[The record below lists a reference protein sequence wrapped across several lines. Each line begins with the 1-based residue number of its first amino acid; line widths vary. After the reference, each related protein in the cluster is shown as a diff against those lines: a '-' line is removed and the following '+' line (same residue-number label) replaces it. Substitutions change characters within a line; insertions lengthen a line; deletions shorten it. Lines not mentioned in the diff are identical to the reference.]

1 MARKTKAKIDIDVL
15 PYLSIMLSVLGI
27 ICLIIVVMVMNIAL
41 NPKAIAIVSF
51 KGLFAGSQGGGAGTG
66 PVEVDGA
73 SQSPKIPSY
82 LDCSAGGVSLFPG
95 ETNVLPAELMA
106 PDNAVKTLLDKV
118 EANSS
123 NEYVIVLIR
132 PGSLPVYRAI
142 RKMLADRN
150 IDIAY
155 DTLEATATIDWRKEA
170 KELNIT
176 LPK

>member
-1 MARKTKAKIDIDVL
+1 MARKPKAKIDIDVL

-51 KGLFAGSQGGGAGTG
+51 KGLYEGFGKTDAAVTDESKL
-66 PVEVDGA
+66 
-73 SQSPKIPSY
+73 PKIPTY
-82 LDCSAGGVSLFPG
+82 LDCSSRGISIFPG
-95 ETNVLPAELMA
+95 ETNVVPAELA
-106 PDNAVKTLLDKV
+106 IPGNAVEQTLNRIETNTLH
-118 EANSS
+118 
-123 NEYVIVLIR
+123 EYIIVLVR
-132 PGSLPVYRAI
+132 PGSLPVYRTA
-142 RKMLADRN
+142 RKLLANRN

>member
-51 KGLFAGSQGGGAGTG
+51 KGLYQGFGKT
-66 PVEVDGA
+66 DGA
-73 SQSPKIPSY
+73 AVTSDKEVKLPTY
-82 LDCSAGGVSLFPG
+82 LDCSASGISMFPG
-95 ETNVLPAELMA
+95 ETNVSPSELTS
-106 PDNAVKTLLDKV
+106 PGNAVEKALDRI
-118 EANSS
+118 EAN
-123 NEYVIVLIR
+123 NAKEYVIVLVR
-132 PGSLPVYRAI
+132 PGSLPVYRAA
-142 RKMLADRN
+142 RKLLANRS

-155 DTLEATATIDWRKEA
+155 DTLEATATIDWRQEA

>member
-1 MARKTKAKIDIDVL
+1 MARKAKSKIDIDVL

-27 ICLIIVVMVMNIAL
+27 ICLITVVMVMNIAL
-41 NPKAIAIVSF
+41 NPKAIAVVSF
-51 KGLFAGSQGGGAGTG
+51 KGLYQGFDKSGGAAVTNEMKR
-66 PVEVDGA
+66 PT
-73 SQSPKIPSY
+73 Y
-82 LDCSAGGVSLFPG
+82 LDCSPAGISMFPG
-95 ETNVLPAELMA
+95 ETNVAPAELSV
-106 PDNAVKTLLDKV
+106 PGNAVEVALNAIET
-118 EANSS
+118 NSAR
-123 NEYVIVLIR
+123 EYVIVLVR

-142 RKMLADRN
+142 RKLLANRP

>member
-1 MARKTKAKIDIDVL
+1 MPRKAKGKIDIDVL

-51 KGLFAGSQGGGAGTG
+51 KGLYEGFGKTDGAAVTG
-66 PVEVDGA
+66 PE
-73 SQSPKIPSY
+73 PKHPTY
-82 LDCSAGGVSLFPG
+82 LDCSANGISMFPG
-95 ETNVLPAELMA
+95 ETNVMPGELA
-106 PDNAVKTLLDKV
+106 VPGNAVEKALNKIEENTLT
-118 EANSS
+118 
-123 NEYVIVLIR
+123 EYVIVLVR
-132 PGSLPVYRAI
+132 PGSLPVYRAA
-142 RKMLADRN
+142 RKLLANRN

-155 DTLEATATIDWRKEA
+155 DTLEATATIDWRQEV

>member
-1 MARKTKAKIDIDVL
+1 MPKKAKGKIDIDVL

-51 KGLFAGSQGGGAGTG
+51 KGLYEGFGKAGGAVT
-66 PVEVDGA
+66 DG
-73 SQSPKIPSY
+73 SEPKMPTY
-82 LDCSAGGVSLFPG
+82 FDCSSAGISMFPG
-95 ETNVLPAELMA
+95 ETNVPPSELSV
-106 PDNAVKTLLDKV
+106 PGNAVEQALNRIEENTLT
-118 EANSS
+118 
-123 NEYVIVLIR
+123 EYVIVLVR
-132 PGSLPVYRAI
+132 PGSLPVYRAV
-142 RKMLADRN
+142 RKLLANRN

-155 DTLEATATIDWRKEA
+155 DPLEATATIDWRQEA

>member
-1 MARKTKAKIDIDVL
+1 MPRSVKGKIDIDVL

-51 KGLFAGSQGGGAGTG
+51 KGLYEGFGKTDGTAVTG
-66 PVEVDGA
+66 PE
-73 SQSPKIPSY
+73 PKHPTY
-82 LDCSAGGVSLFPG
+82 LDCSAAGISMFPG
-95 ETNVLPAELMA
+95 ETNVMPAELSL
-106 PDNAVKTLLDKV
+106 PGNAVEKALDRI
-118 EANSS
+118 EANTLK
-123 NEYVIVLIR
+123 EYVIVLVR
-132 PGSLPVYRAI
+132 PGSLPVYRAV
-142 RKMLADRN
+142 RKLLTNRK

-155 DTLEATATIDWRKEA
+155 DTLEATATIDWRQEA

>member
-1 MARKTKAKIDIDVL
+1 MARKPKTKIDIDVL

-51 KGLFAGSQGGGAGTG
+51 KGLFAGSKGGGAGTG
-66 PVEVDGA
+66 AVEVDGGTK
-73 SQSPKIPSY
+73 SPKIPSY
-82 LDCSAGGVSLFPG
+82 LDCSVDGVSIFPG
-95 ETNVLPAELMA
+95 ETNVPPGELSV
-106 PDNAVKTLLDKV
+106 PGNPVQKLLDNV
-118 EANSS
+118 ETNSATQ
-123 NEYVIVLIR
+123 YVIVLIR
-132 PGSLPVYRAI
+132 PGSLPVYRAVRRMI
-142 RKMLADRN
+142 SNRN

-155 DTLEATATIDWRKEA
+155 DTLELTAKIDWRQEA

>member
-1 MARKTKAKIDIDVL
+1 MARKQKTKIDIDVL

-51 KGLFAGSQGGGAGTG
+51 KGLYEGFSKTDGSIT
-66 PVEVDGA
+66 DG
-73 SQSPKIPSY
+73 SIPKSPTY
-82 LDCSAGGVSLFPG
+82 LDCSPAGISLFPG
-95 ETNVLPAELMA
+95 ETNVPPAEL
-106 PDNAVKTLLDKV
+106 AVPGNIVEQALDRIEKNT
-118 EANSS
+118 EH
-123 NEYVIVLIR
+123 EYVIVLVR
-132 PGSLPVYRAI
+132 PGSLPVYRTV
-142 RKMLADRN
+142 RKLLANRK

-155 DTLEATATIDWRKEA
+155 DPLEATAMIDWQKEA